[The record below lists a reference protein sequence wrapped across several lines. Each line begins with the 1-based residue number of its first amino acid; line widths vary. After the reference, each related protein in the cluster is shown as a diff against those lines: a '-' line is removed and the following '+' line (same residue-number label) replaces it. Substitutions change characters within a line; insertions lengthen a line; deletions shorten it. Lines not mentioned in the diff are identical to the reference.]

1 MLSNI
6 VLTLL
11 LGAFAGLFG
20 GALGQS
26 GAEVMLP
33 GLLILGIVSDFK
45 TAAGTVL
52 LTILPPLSLLAIVE
66 YYKRGQVRVV
76 TSMIL
81 MISYFFAAYFGA
93 YATRSITNSQLEFIS
108 AIYFFVI
115 GSFFLWNSYTGTYG
129 GQGFTNHGHGAVGTQ
144 GHAVKKIV
152 EHFHGS
158 VKK

>member
-1 MLSNI
+1 MLSNT
-6 VLTLL
+6 VLTIL
-11 LGAFAGLFG
+11 LGSFAGLFG

-33 GLLILGIVSDFK
+33 GLLILGIVSNFK

-66 YYKRGQVRVV
+66 YYRRGQVRVV

-81 MISYFFAAYFGA
+81 MIAYFFAAYAGA
-93 YATRSITNSQLEFIS
+93 YATRSISNSQLQFIS

-115 GSFFLWNSYTGTYG
+115 GGFFLWNSYTGTYG
-129 GQGFTNHGHGAVGTQ
+129 EEGYSNMSHGT
-144 GHAVKKIV
+144 AVKHIV
-152 EHFHGS
+152 EHFHGKS
-158 VKK
+158 K

>member
-1 MLSNI
+1 MFMLNDTI
-6 VLTLL
+6 LTIL
-11 LGAFAGLFG
+11 LGLLAGAFG

-26 GAEVMLP
+26 GAETMLP

-52 LTILPPLSLLAIVE
+52 LTILPPLSLLAIIE

-93 YATRSITNSQLEFIS
+93 YATRSISNSQLEFVT

-115 GSFFLWNSYTGTYG
+115 GAFFLWNSYTGTYG
-129 GQGFTNHGHGAVGTQ
+129 QQGFTTIQTHGAGIKHLVHQ
-144 GHAVKKIV
+144 I
-152 EHFHGS
+152 HG
-158 VKK
+158 K